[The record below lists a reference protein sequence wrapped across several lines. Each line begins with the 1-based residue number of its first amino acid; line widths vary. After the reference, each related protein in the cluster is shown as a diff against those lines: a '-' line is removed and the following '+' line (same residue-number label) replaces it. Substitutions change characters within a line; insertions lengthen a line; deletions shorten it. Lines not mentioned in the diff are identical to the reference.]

1 MVKIAAAV
9 LGVDP
14 DQLVGRIQKRSASRR
29 RWIAVGGA
37 TAAGIVVALGA
48 TAAVMSI
55 NAREADAL
63 ARQNVEKLLTDTRAD
78 LDEVGLLKVKAAVH
92 EAAGEYF
99 NGKAGQRL
107 NNQDL
112 LLKWEWLRQSGVDAL
127 ESGDNDKALAI
138 RTQAHDTTAE
148 LVKRDPDNPQ
158 FLFAHGQSAYYL
170 GEYFYGQN
178 DLEAVRPRWTEYLA
192 SAERLFEVAPDYIN
206 EPLETDAVS
215 EVAYGRVNM
224 GVLALE
230 QHRNA
235 RVAANLFA
243 SAIEVLTPRATTVN
257 HKLNLTR
264 TYKQHVEALAQFA
277 LASEVLAAIRPWE
290 VNLVELDGL
299 GQTRRD
305 LSSELATNWRTVAVF
320 KKQMGI
326 EAEAE
331 RDWRHTREIID
342 AGLRLDPMNKAW
354 LRHAARLDATMGVMP
369 DCSQM
374 SAAADFSDELAARNL
389 GLCLPTLARGK
400 REDVC
405 RGFIASFSNEA
416 PSPSDRL
423 IMESSWASLLAACSR
438 YGAPA
443 DLDSLR
449 AIAAER
455 FFTRDYSELR
465 IRTQLALSEFQ
476 SDDQWISGLNEDLKH
491 RGWKGGPHA
500 GR

>member
-1 MVKIAAAV
+1 VKIASAI

-14 DQLVGRIQKRSASRR
+14 DQLVGRVQKRSASRR
-29 RWIAVGGA
+29 RWFAIAGSA
-37 TAAGIVVALGA
+37 AAGVVVALGA
-48 TAAVMSI
+48 TATMSSM
-55 NAREADAL
+55 NAQRANDL

-78 LDEVGLLKVKAAVH
+78 LDEVGLLKAKAAVH
-92 EAAGEYF
+92 EAAGAYF
-99 NGKAGQRL
+99 SEKEGQRL
-107 NNQDL
+107 NNEDL
-112 LLKWEWLRQSGVDAL
+112 LLKWEWLRQAGVDAL
-127 ESGDNDKALAI
+127 ESGDNDKALSI

-148 LVKRDPDNPQ
+148 LVKRDPDKPE

-178 DLEAVRPRWTEYLA
+178 DLEAVRPHWTEYLA
-192 SAERLFEVAPDYIN
+192 SAERLFAVAPDYVN
-206 EPLETDAVS
+206 ESLETDAVS

-243 SAIEVLTPRATTVN
+243 SAIEVLAPRAKTVN

-277 LASEVLAAIRPWE
+277 PASEVLAAIRPWE

-305 LSSELATNWRTVAVF
+305 LNSELATNWRTVAVF
-320 KKQMGI
+320 KKQMGL

-331 RDWRHTREIID
+331 RDWHHTREIID
-342 AGLRLDPMNKAW
+342 TGLRLDPMNKAW

-369 DCSQM
+369 DCGTL
-374 SAAADFSDELAARNL
+374 SAAANFSDELTARNL
-389 GLCLPTLARGK
+389 GLCLPTMIRGQ
-400 REDVC
+400 REVIC
-405 RGFIASFSNEA
+405 RGFVASFSGEA

-438 YGAPA
+438 QGAPS
-443 DLDSLR
+443 DLGKLR

-455 FFTRDYSELR
+455 FFKRDYSELR

-476 SDDQWISGLNEDLKH
+476 PDDQWIGGLNEDLKD
-491 RGWKGGPHA
+491 RGWKGERDA
-500 GR
+500 Q